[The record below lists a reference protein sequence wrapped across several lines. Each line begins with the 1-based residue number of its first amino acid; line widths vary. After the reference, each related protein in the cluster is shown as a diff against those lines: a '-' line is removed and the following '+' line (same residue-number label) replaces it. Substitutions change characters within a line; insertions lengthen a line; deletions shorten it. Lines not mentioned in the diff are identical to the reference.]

1 MYHLTVAQLDLAQY
15 VLQCTGTRV
24 GGGTMRYK
32 EISKFIAGSKQQ
44 KRDAILGLCEVRD
57 TVTNANAAFTYIFD
71 NDSEIADLDLD
82 DRNLYL
88 HDDFCM
94 YLYELFAAH
103 EDETRDRDNAKS
115 IRELDEAEIGC
126 DLHSFEI
133 NVQMRHYHTLPFTR
147 ITEALAMRSRLE
159 SKGYKPQLIMTL
171 STGYKLT
178 VGANV

>member
-15 VLQCTGTRV
+15 VLQCTDTRV

-32 EISKFIAGSKQQ
+32 ELSKYLSGTAEQ

-57 TVTNANAAFTYIFD
+57 TVTNAKAAFTYMFD
-71 NDSEIADLDLD
+71 IDSAFAELDLD

-94 YLYELFAAH
+94 YLHELFAEH
-103 EDETRDRDNAKS
+103 ENAERDYDAAKS
-115 IRELDEAEIGC
+115 ERGLDYAEIGC
-126 DLHSFEI
+126 EIHRFEI
-133 NVQMRHYHTLPFTR
+133 NVQMRYFHTLPFTT
-147 ITEALAMRSRLE
+147 ITEALAMRTRLE
-159 SKGYKPQLIMTL
+159 GKGYKPQLIMTL